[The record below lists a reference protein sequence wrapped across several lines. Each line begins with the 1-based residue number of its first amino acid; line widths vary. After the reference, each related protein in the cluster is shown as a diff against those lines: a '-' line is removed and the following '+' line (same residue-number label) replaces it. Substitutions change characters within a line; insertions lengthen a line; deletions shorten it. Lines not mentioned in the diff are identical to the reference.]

1 MLDLGPGC
9 DRRRVRDAL
18 RSGEAL
24 TIRYEGVLS
33 ADDIREAVAGVR
45 EAGSPKDAVPI
56 LVWFAS
62 HPNTPEDVQG
72 DLLAGG
78 PREVCQILCLN
89 PRLPEEL
96 RRRLLEHPDVEL
108 RQHAQ
113 DVFARQ
119 QRP

>member
-24 TIRYEGVLS
+24 TIRYAGVLT

-45 EAGSPKDAVPI
+45 EAGSPKDAVPM
-56 LVWFAS
+56 LAWCAT

-72 DLLAGG
+72 DLLEAG
-78 PREVCQILCLN
+78 PLELLQILCLN
-89 PRLPEEL
+89 PRLTPEL
-96 RRRLLEHPDVEL
+96 RKRLLEHPDLEL
-108 RQHAQ
+108 RQQAQ
-113 DVFARQ
+113 DAFARQ
-119 QRP
+119 QRH

>member
-18 RSGEAL
+18 RSGAAL
-24 TIRYEGVLS
+24 TIRYAGVLS

-45 EAGSPKDAVPI
+45 DAGSPQDAVPM
-56 LVWFAS
+56 LAWFAT
-62 HPNTPEDVQG
+62 HPNTPEDVQS
-72 DLLAGG
+72 DLLAAG

-96 RRRLLEHPDVEL
+96 RKRLREHPDLEL

-119 QRP
+119 RRH